1 MKYTI
6 EQLSE
11 NPETLK
17 YIFFW
22 GHQASKDGII
32 TKACFSQWWESSFTV
47 NNIEYKTA
55 EHWMMAQ
62 KAILFN
68 DTITFE
74 KILQS
79 KTAAEAKKLGRE
91 VTRYNDEIWLKN
103 RYSIVKEGNY
113 HKFSQHSDLREFLL
127 NTNNRILVEASPVD
141 AIWGIGMAADN
152 PEITNPQNWKGLNLL
167 GFALME
173 VRDELITL

>member
-32 TKACFSQWWESSFTV
+32 TKACFSQWWESPFTV

-79 KTAAEAKKLGRE
+79 KTAAEAKKIGRE
-91 VTRYNDEIWLKN
+91 VINFNDQVWLKN
-103 RYSIVKEGNY
+103 RYSIVREGNF
-113 HKFSQHSDLREFLL
+113 HKFNQHSDIREFLL